1 MKIIGRNACPA
12 NFFLPN
18 LEDKVGKSKKGFSFQ
33 IEIDKVKELRRIS
46 RERAGQLPTSKTIE
60 SKKRYDRRH
69 AKKVHDED

>member
-18 LEDKVGKSKKGFSFQ
+18 LEDEVGKSKKVFSFQ

-60 SKKRYDRRH
+60 SKKRYDRRQGK
-69 AKKVHDED
+69 AVQHD

>member
-18 LEDKVGKSKKGFSFQ
+18 LEGKVGKSKKVFSFS
-33 IEIDKVKELRRIS
+33 IEIDKVKEMRRIS

-60 SKKRYDRRH
+60 SKKRYDRRQGK
-69 AKKVHDED
+69 AVQHD